1 MKKAMIRF
9 ANRVDLIL
17 LLFGVHCSVRSST
30 PHHADDYLCPN
41 LLPQI
46 LFFIFDEYE
55 TKLLWLF
62 IRFRGSAHVGAAIF
76 PVLPWCSS
84 KFLKNG
90 DQQFRYQLLT

>member
-55 TKLLWLF
+55 TIVMAFYPISRLDACRSRNFPSPALVF
-62 IRFRGSAHVGAAIF
+62 QQIF
-76 PVLPWCSS
+76 EKW
-84 KFLKNG
+84 
-90 DQQFRYQLLT
+90 